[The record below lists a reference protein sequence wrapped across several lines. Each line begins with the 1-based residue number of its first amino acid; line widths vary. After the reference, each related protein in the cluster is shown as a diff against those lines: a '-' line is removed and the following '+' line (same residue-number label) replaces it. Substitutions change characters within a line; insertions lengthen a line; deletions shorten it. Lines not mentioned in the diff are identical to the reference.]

1 MLSCS
6 QISSSVRTCG
16 TCSASQ
22 TTSAAPARKML
33 QELRI
38 SPAVPV
44 LVMLEIL
51 APCTWGCQAESA
63 CNMVVCDAGTAL
75 RTPPWTSTA
84 TQHTSSAWAT
94 LLALGGCETRE
105 FTELMSTKLHFPEEC
120 EELEESQISASC
132 AQVFSSERAKMKSG
146 FNALICSAKSS
157 PRKLKTHPSRRTPSM
172 APIWSMESRKM
183 ATVLPLEGFAWCSR
197 R

>member
-1 MLSCS
+1 MLLAH
-6 QISSSVRTCG
+6 G
-16 TCSASQ
+16 D
-22 TTSAAPARKML
+22 AR
-33 QELRI
+33 Q
-38 SPAVPV
+38 
-44 LVMLEIL
+44 
-51 APCTWGCQAESA
+51 SA

-105 FTELMSTKLHFPEEC
+105 FTELMSTKLHFPEC

-172 APIWSMESRKM
+172 APSWSMESRKM
-183 ATVLPLEGFAWCSR
+183 ASATLGRFCLVQQALICHHLPLQLQVAHGLLVHLQANGMWMFLHNLQEGIQQSVCF
-197 R
+197 